1 EVENLLLTEWNMK
14 DALAVSFEEG
24 RDEGVAIG
32 RDEGVAIGEA
42 KVLDLMAEGYNYEQ
56 IRDILRH

>member
-32 RDEGVAIGEA
+32 ETRGET
-42 KVLDLMAEGYNYEQ
+42 KVLDLVAQGYGYEQ
-56 IRDILRH
+56 IKELLKHKS